1 MGGSSRAGDTT
12 WLAQQMEGVVGCG
25 WKQIQMGRSQE
36 IWGRSCSNSVLPMLA
51 PGAVITW
58 QFASLSPDRQRLT
71 PASGFT
77 ASLGFGDMGF
87 RNFFQ
92 DPLRRG

>member
-1 MGGSSRAGDTT
+1 
-12 WLAQQMEGVVGCG
+12 
-25 WKQIQMGRSQE
+25 MGRSQE
-36 IWGRSCSNSVLPMLA
+36 SWGRNCSNSVLPAHA
-51 PGAVITW
+51 PGAVITHGNL
-58 QFASLSPDRQRLT
+58 LSPDHQRLT

-77 ASLGFGDMGF
+77 ASMGFGNMGF